1 MMRFANI
8 FTSYLLINQL
18 FINNMRL
25 CWAINY
31 CHQNVEELLLFSVY
45 IYRLL
50 KNTQSNIIY
59 DFYTGATHQ

>member
-18 FINNMRL
+18 FINNIRL
-25 CWAINY
+25 CWTINY
-31 CHQNVEELLLFSVY
+31 CRQNVEELLLFSVY

-50 KNTQSNIIY
+50 KNTQSIIIH